1 MKTKI
6 ILAAAAAVAVAC
18 VAASAAASDAA
29 DAATAAASGD
39 AVTMQDYLDRLK
51 DTHPFFQREQLQPLI
66 EQKQSDRFLG
76 WQDWRLNANAGIA
89 HIEPL
94 QTSPFEPE
102 QINAF
107 SVGAG
112 TERLFWGTGSRLS
125 VDWTSD
131 ATDQK
136 IPGLSVPGP
145 GGPVEIPVGPSTFYR
160 NILSATYSLPL
171 MQNRGG
177 ELDRLEYELSLFD
190 VDASEITALEN
201 QEGFLLDAGAT
212 YLAWV
217 LAEEQIA
224 IAQDRLDFA
233 LEELERSQRKR
244 GAFLVDEVDV
254 SRSRDAVYGTQSAL
268 FLIESQWKA
277 VQADLA
283 TQASDESIYQA
294 KPVHDIYEMP
304 DPGDVDEYVD
314 YVINRSRVVRA
325 LKVRREKLVRFE
337 QGTEDVAR
345 PSLDLNVG
353 AALMG
358 GDENVGGSWEIT
370 NPDVGVGL
378 VFSYPINNRTATA
391 DVEQTRLQIRQLE
404 KTIQNAQITL
414 EASVRSI
421 MVRMRELRDVIDN
434 NIEQIASNRQRTE
447 EELKLYEQGRSD
459 LTFVIQSRDRIAL
472 SQLEYAGNAAEYHNL
487 LLQLRALADELLPTP
502 APEPSTE

>member
-1 MKTKI
+1 
-6 ILAAAAAVAVAC
+6 
-18 VAASAAASDAA
+18 
-29 DAATAAASGD
+29 
-39 AVTMQDYLDRLK
+39 
-51 DTHPFFQREQLQPLI
+51 
-66 EQKQSDRFLG
+66 
-76 WQDWRLNANAGIA
+76 
-89 HIEPL
+89 
-94 QTSPFEPE
+94 
-102 QINAF
+102 
-107 SVGAG
+107 
-112 TERLFWGTGSRLS
+112 
-125 VDWTSD
+125 
-131 ATDQK
+131 
-136 IPGLSVPGP
+136 
-145 GGPVEIPVGPSTFYR
+145 
-160 NILSATYSLPL
+160 
-171 MQNRGG
+171 
-177 ELDRLEYELSLFD
+177 
-190 VDASEITALEN
+190 
-201 QEGFLLDAGAT
+201 
-212 YLAWV
+212 
-217 LAEEQIA
+217 
-224 IAQDRLDFA
+224 
-233 LEELERSQRKR
+233 
-244 GAFLVDEVDV
+244 
-254 SRSRDAVYGTQSAL
+254 
-268 FLIESQWKA
+268 
-277 VQADLA
+277 
-283 TQASDESIYQA
+283 
-294 KPVHDIYEMP
+294 
-304 DPGDVDEYVD
+304 
-314 YVINRSRVVRA
+314 
-325 LKVRREKLVRFE
+325 VRFE